1 MESERA
7 NVRTARTMQKNIR
20 HSVIRDFSTPRRLR
34 VTKSRLSDFM
44 SGECQHIK
52 GLDNLK
58 DVLVPAVSK
67 VLTVK
72 RDKSMF

>member
-1 MESERA
+1 MKKS
-7 NVRTARTMQKNIR
+7 IR
-20 HSVIRDFSTPRRLR
+20 HRVIRDFSTPMKLR

-44 SGECQHIK
+44 SSECQHIK
-52 GLDNLK
+52 GLNNLK

-72 RDKSMF
+72 QDKSMF